1 MCIPKKAD
9 ETGLISSEEERGS
22 SGYLPEELT
31 GSASVDLFFIIFF
44 QEPPSP
50 LLVSETEPS
59 SIIHFLLS
67 SSAYKN
73 FIEGN
78 KRLIRYLLYYNLKL
92 FYNEVNVYN
101 ENGMK

>member
-1 MCIPKKAD
+1 MLSLCIPKKVD
-9 ETGLISSEEERGS
+9 ETGVISAEEERGS
-22 SGYLPEELT
+22 LAYPQEGLT
-31 GSASVDLFFIIFF
+31 GSASDDLFYIIFF

-67 SSAYKN
+67 SSAYKS

-78 KRLIRYLLYYNLKL
+78 KRLIRYLLY
-92 FYNEVNVYN
+92 
-101 ENGMK
+101 